1 MGRGRDKIFYTKRT
15 YVAITSLHN
24 FYLAVASRESY

>member
-1 MGRGRDKIFYTKRT
+1 MGGGRDKIFYTKRS
-15 YVAITSLHN
+15 YLAVTSLHN

>member
-1 MGRGRDKIFYTKRT
+1 MGGGGAKIFYTKRA
-15 YVAITSLHN
+15 YLAITSLHN